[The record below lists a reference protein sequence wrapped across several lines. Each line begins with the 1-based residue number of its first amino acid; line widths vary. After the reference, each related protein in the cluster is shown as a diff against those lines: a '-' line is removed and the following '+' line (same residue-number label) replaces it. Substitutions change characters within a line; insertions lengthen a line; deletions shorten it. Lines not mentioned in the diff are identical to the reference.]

1 MHSICTRRRTHRRD
15 RTRRDPFERVIA
27 SSSVRVYPSM
37 TRTTASSSSSS
48 SSSESEDE
56 GRDGY
61 KRGGYHPVSI
71 GERFGENGRYEV
83 KKKLGWGHF
92 STCWLCEDT
101 VGGGSGTTARAL
113 KIQKSSGSYTEAARD
128 EIEILKQLR
137 RGDDDDQR
145 NSNSDEDGDDRRL
158 NGSAQVVRLYDSF
171 THKGPNGTHVCM
183 VFDVLGDNL
192 LTLIKRYDY
201 LGVPLLGVKSL
212 TRSVLRGLSYLHG
225 EKNIIHTDLKPENVL
240 LTFKLPEKKR
250 RRKRQKKKA
259 SDVEAADADA
269 AGKQTPTLE
278 SQIERL
284 DVASGGLTKNQ
295 KKKLKKKLKKKQMN
309 GDGAREAED
318 DDDVEEEEDDDDDD
332 DDEELDDATR
342 DDDEDD
348 DIDCVDLLPYS
359 TLKNM
364 DARICDLGNACWVD
378 RQFTNDIQTRQ
389 YRSPEVILGAKYDT
403 SADIWSLACIV
414 FELATGD
421 VLFDPRSGK
430 DYDRDEDHL
439 ALMMELI
446 GRMPKHL
453 ALSGKYSKEFF
464 NRNGELRHIRSLKFW
479 PCERVLIEKYNMA
492 EKDAQEL
499 SAFLIPMLDFNPAK
513 RASAAD
519 MLKHPWL
526 QT

>member
-1 MHSICTRRRTHRRD
+1 
-15 RTRRDPFERVIA
+15 
-27 SSSVRVYPSM
+27 M
-37 TRTTASSSSSS
+37 TDDDANESSSSSS
-48 SSSESEDE
+48 SSEDE

-71 GERFGENGRYEV
+71 GERFGDNGRYEV

-92 STCWLCEDT
+92 STCWLCED
-101 VGGGSGTTARAL
+101 VSARDGGGGTTTTTRAL

-137 RGDDDDQR
+137 RGSERKGGD
-145 NSNSDEDGDDRRL
+145 DEDGDD
-158 NGSAQVVRLYDSF
+158 GDDPCSESAQVVRLYDSF
-171 THKGPNGTHVCM
+171 THEGPNGTHVCM

-212 TRSVLRGLSYLHG
+212 TRSVLKGLNYLHR
-225 EKNIIHTDLKPENVL
+225 EKSIIHTDLKPENVL

-259 SDVEAADADA
+259 SNAAAVR
-269 AGKQTPTLE
+269 KQTPTIE

-284 DVASGGLTKNQ
+284 DVASGHIASDLTTNQ
-295 KKKLKKKLKKKQMN
+295 KKKLKKKLKKKHMN
-309 GDGAREAED
+309 GEDGGAREAED
-318 DDDVEEEEDDDDDD
+318 DVEEADDDEEEE
-332 DDEELDDATR
+332 EEEEEEIELDDATR
-342 DDDEDD
+342 DEEDEV
-348 DIDCVDLLPYS
+348 DCVDLLPYS

-499 SAFLIPMLDFNPAK
+499 SAFLIPMLNFNPAK

>member
-1 MHSICTRRRTHRRD
+1 MHFHSFNLRFIRRRTP
-15 RTRRDPFERVIA
+15 TRPDPTGP
-27 SSSVRVYPSM
+27 VRVRDHIDVRLSVM

-101 VGGGSGTTARAL
+101 AAGERGTTARAL

-137 RGDDDDQR
+137 RGDDDER
-145 NSNSDEDGDDRRL
+145 NDNGDDEEDDRCS
-158 NGSAQVVRLYDSF
+158 GSAQVVRLYDSF
-171 THKGPNGTHVCM
+171 THEGPNGTHVCM

-212 TRSVLRGLSYLHG
+212 TRSMLKGLSYLHG

-259 SDVEAADADA
+259 SDAEAEANA

-284 DVASGGLTKNQ
+284 DVASGDLTKNQ

-309 GDGAREAED
+309 GEGGGAREAE
-318 DDDVEEEEDDDDDD
+318 DDVEEEEDDDHD
-332 DDEELDDATR
+332 DDEELDDTTR

-348 DIDCVDLLPYS
+348 VDCVDLLPYS